1 MNMPERRLT
10 RGSAMNGFFG
20 YIQKKWGKEG
30 LEQCKMDIKLDID
43 IKDGG
48 YYPDEILVQI
58 LKWIGREK
66 GMNHVRDGGK
76 YTALNL
82 GMINWL
88 MRFADIKTVAK
99 RFPKN
104 YDELYKF
111 GRVEVDTDKPGVIY
125 LRLYDVI
132 TYEEAYYSWLG
143 VCEGVLQACKSK
155 GTVSISKRGENNP
168 YVELQID
175 YVG

>member
-1 MNMPERRLT
+1 
-10 RGSAMNGFFG
+10 MNGFFG

-30 LEQCKMDIKLDID
+30 LEQCKMDIGLEID

-66 GMNHVRDGGK
+66 GMEYVQEGGK
-76 YTALNL
+76 YTVFNL
-82 GMINWL
+82 GMISWL
-88 MRFADIKTVAK
+88 MRFADIKTIAK

-104 YDELYKF
+104 VSELYKF
-111 GRVEVDTDKPGVIY
+111 GSVESDTDTPGIIF
-125 LRLYDVI
+125 LRLHDII
-132 TYEEAYYSWLG
+132 TYEEAYHSWQG
-143 VCEGVLQACKSK
+143 VCEGVLEVCKTK
-155 GTVSISKRGENNP
+155 GTVSITKRGDDGP
-168 YVELQID
+168 YVEFQIE

>member
-1 MNMPERRLT
+1 MDMPTKRLT

-20 YIQKKWGKEG
+20 YIKKKWGKEG
-30 LEQCKMDIKLDID
+30 LEHCKDDIGLETD

-66 GMNHVRDGGK
+66 GMNHVRDGGRH
-76 YTALNL
+76 TVLNL
-82 GMINWL
+82 GMINWI

-104 YDELYKF
+104 YSEVYKF
-111 GRVEVDTDKPGVIY
+111 GRVEVDADKPGIIY

-132 TYEEAYYSWLG
+132 TYEEAYHSWLG
-143 VCEGVLQACKSK
+143 VCEGALQASK
-155 GTVSISKRGENNP
+155 TKGQVSISKRGEDNP
-168 YVELQID
+168 FVELKIE
-175 YVG
+175 YVC